1 MNDTR
6 RFARRLT
13 HVALA
18 TALAATGLPLA
29 WAGTVSGPLAQAVAK
44 GKDIFAHDTFGGGRG
59 MTCQSCHTAGG
70 TTAGT
75 TPSGAKIPSLSN
87 AAAIFPRYA
96 HGQLVTLEDQVRR
109 CVAGALGGKPP
120 AYDSQQMR
128 DLVAYMTSLSQGKPI
143 NMGGKPQ

>member
-1 MNDTR
+1 MNTTR
-6 RFARRLT
+6 GFTRHLT
-13 HVALA
+13 NLALA

-29 WAGTVSGPLAQAVAK
+29 WAGNVSGPLAQAVAK
-44 GKDIFAHDTFGGGRG
+44 GKDIFAHDTFGGRG
-59 MTCQSCHTAGG
+59 MTCQACHTAGG
-70 TTAGT
+70 TTEGT

-120 AYDSQQMR
+120 AYDSTQMR
-128 DLVAYMTSLSQGKPI
+128 DLVAYMTSLSQGKPVD
-143 NMGGKPQ
+143 MGGKPR